1 MTMSSGC
8 ILWMIRHR
16 NKKRIGDSMDLKR
29 ALQRIEEMDPNKTI
43 PPVGARTPR
52 NMLRW
57 LKAWAVARPDRAI
70 AVALIV
76 AAFVLG
82 RCSA

>member
-1 MTMSSGC
+1 MTDES
-8 ILWMIRHR
+8 
-16 NKKRIGDSMDLKR
+16 
-29 ALQRIEEMDPNKTI
+29 EKTL

-52 NMLRW
+52 NMLLW
-57 LKAWAVARPDRAI
+57 LKAWALAHPDRAAI
-70 AVALIV
+70 AVALII